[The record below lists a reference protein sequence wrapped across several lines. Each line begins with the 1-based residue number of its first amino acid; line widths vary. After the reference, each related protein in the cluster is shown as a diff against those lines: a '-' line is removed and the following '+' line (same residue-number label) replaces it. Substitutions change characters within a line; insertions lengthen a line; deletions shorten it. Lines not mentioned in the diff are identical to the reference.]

1 MNLPMN
7 LNDIDLWEKELLKGF
22 ALPLGFL
29 PEIGEVV
36 NILEPFKRLTIFE
49 PVEKDGETTE
59 KKVTVGI
66 IYRSDAYMLGITAEL
81 YPTNMTRLSNGV
93 QPASSRNMPF
103 GVRLLSPSSSTSR
116 FDPLPLMTSNFFG
129 WTMLHKMIP
138 SFLWRNICPSRTLSC
153 CMAGGS
159 STIKRP

>member
-66 IYRSDAYMLGITAEL
+66 IYRSDGL
-81 YPTNMTRLSNGV
+81 YAWDNSRAVPNEYDEAIKWS
-93 QPASSRNMPF
+93 PASQ
-103 GVRLLSPSSSTSR
+103 
-116 FDPLPLMTSNFFG
+116 LPEYAM
-129 WTMLHKMIP
+129 MIP

-153 CMAGGS
+153 CMA
-159 STIKRP
+159 IKRP

>member
-59 KKVTVGI
+59 KKVTVS
-66 IYRSDAYMLGITAEL
+66 RH
-81 YPTNMTRLSNGV
+81 LSTWGLIATESV
-93 QPASSRNMPF
+93 
-103 GVRLLSPSSSTSR
+103 
-116 FDPLPLMTSNFFG
+116 
-129 WTMLHKMIP
+129 
-138 SFLWRNICPSRTLSC
+138 
-153 CMAGGS
+153 
-159 STIKRP
+159 

>member
-29 PEIGEVV
+29 PEVGEVV
-36 NILEPFKRLTIFE
+36 NILEPFKRLTILE
-49 PVEKDGETTE
+49 PITE
-59 KKVTVGI
+59 KKVTMGI
-66 IYRSDAYMLGITAEL
+66 MYRSDGL
-81 YPTNMTRLSNGV
+81 YVWDDSKTVPNKYDEAPRWS
-93 QPASSRNMPF
+93 PASQLPEYAIRRKAIVTKFECKPLRSF
-103 GVRLLSPSSSTSR
+103 TDDDIKLL
-116 FDPLPLMTSNFFG
+116 LLA
-129 WTMLHKMIP
+129 MLHKIIP

-159 STIKRP
+159 STIKRL

>member
-7 LNDIDLWEKELLKGF
+7 LNDIDLCEKELLKGF

-66 IYRSDAYMLGITAEL
+66 IYRSDGL
-81 YPTNMTRLSNGV
+81 YAWDNSR
-93 QPASSRNMPF
+93 PASSRNMPF

>member
-49 PVEKDGETTE
+49 PVEKTE
-59 KKVTVGI
+59 
-66 IYRSDAYMLGITAEL
+66 R
-81 YPTNMTRLSNGV
+81 
-93 QPASSRNMPF
+93 QP
-103 GVRLLSPSSSTSR
+103 
-116 FDPLPLMTSNFFG
+116 
-129 WTMLHKMIP
+129 
-138 SFLWRNICPSRTLSC
+138 
-153 CMAGGS
+153 
-159 STIKRP
+159 KRKSL

>member
-49 PVEKDGETTE
+49 PVEKDGETTK

-66 IYRSDAYMLGITAEL
+66 IYRSDGL
-81 YPTNMTRLSNGV
+81 YAWDNSRAIPNEYDEAIKWS
-93 QPASSRNMPF
+93 PASQLPEYAIRRKAIVTKNFISNKENHGF
-103 GVRLLSPSSSTSR
+103 
-116 FDPLPLMTSNFFG
+116 PLDKLG
-129 WTMLHKMIP
+129 GRDYTMYIATK
-138 SFLWRNICPSRTLSC
+138 
-153 CMAGGS
+153 
-159 STIKRP
+159 

>member
-66 IYRSDAYMLGITAEL
+66 IYRTS
-81 YPTNMTRLSNGV
+81 MTRLSNGV